1 MIIKGGLPFSSK
13 YLKTRVDWV
22 YNIVAGGE
30 NASEKIVT

>member
-1 MIIKGGLPFSSK
+1 MSGRLALTSK

>member
-1 MIIKGGLPFSSK
+1 MSQK

-22 YNIVAGGE
+22 HNIVAGGE